1 MRTAMMEFPP
11 QPPTVGVVPQSS
23 LPPTVAP
30 QPIVQLPIVVP
41 PSFARQTPP
50 PPPPAVVVPARV
62 PMLAQAPVLAQAPM
76 SSPNQIPQ
84 DATQKEDPEV
94 IAAEMEKS
102 TQALLDLEIPSCAE
116 LAMKLS
122 PNALARLVVALT
134 VELKR
139 AHAKACQAEELTSRL
154 NALAGQVLNQKAASA
169 KTAVQQQQQQQQQP
183 EKENWAW
190 STGHKTQSEEKEKD
204 KDRDRDRRSRSRR
217 RRRSRSNKREKD
229 KSPEREARERDRAFV
244 AERAKR
250 ATQDAVQQR
259 ARLGADIEESWGKFR
274 ASCTFMGDRGPVTS
288 VGPWRKTSDKALQ
301 DAEEFAEAY
310 RRGGDGEVQK
320 AKVSLLKRATAEGGK
335 DDDDPA
341 TSSAHLCMPQDGRF
355 SYPTEVEGPSKTSSS
370 LGGYRAC
377 VTFPNLAKPTYE
389 GARPRKPIPV
399 KCPWRLGPRAK
410 ASAEQ
415 DAEQLCRAYETR
427 GEQGMQDRK
436 KEMFRTADADAKAAR
451 MGRGKDDTLTNIFQK
466 SSSALPDADESEDA
480 AAKTVAETLR
490 HGIEEDK
497 VRGSNSRG
505 VRAKCVF
512 PGERPNYSGN
522 GSAPVEISGP
532 WRRRRSEV
540 ESDIEELQAAFSEGG
555 LRAANAKRMAML
567 REREEGPQS
576 EDVPKGELTE
586 DDLAKR
592 YGKGYKLA
600 LGMGLSAG
608 SGLGPEGLGQKTPV
622 EAVDAEI
629 ALATASR
636 HIGLGFAD
644 VAGLGAPSNE

>member
-1 MRTAMMEFPP
+1 MI
-11 QPPTVGVVPQSS
+11 GVVP
-23 LPPTVAP
+23 PPSMQTVAP

-41 PSFARQTPP
+41 PSFGRQPPP
-50 PPPPAVVVPARV
+50 PPPPAVVVPARMPV
-62 PMLAQAPVLAQAPM
+62 PAQAPVPAQGLISAQM
-76 SSPNQIPQ
+76 QVLQ
-84 DATQKEDPEV
+84 DPAKQEDPEE

-139 AHAKACQAEELTSRL
+139 AHAKACQTEELTSRL
-154 NALAGQVLNQKAASA
+154 NTLAGQVWNQKAASA
-169 KTAVQQQQQQQQQP
+169 KAVVQQQQLLTPQQQQQQP

-190 STGHKTQSEEKEKD
+190 STGHKAQTEEKERD

-217 RRRSRSNKREKD
+217 RRRSRSHKREREKT
-229 KSPEREARERDRAFV
+229 PEREAREKGRAFV

-250 ATQDAVQQR
+250 AAQEAVQQR
-259 ARLGADIEESWGKFR
+259 ARPGADVEESWGKFR

-288 VGPWRKTSDKALQ
+288 VGPWRKTSEKALE
-301 DAEEFAEAY
+301 DAGEFAEAY

-320 AKVSLLKRATAEGGK
+320 AKVALLKRATAEGGK
-335 DDDDPA
+335 DDDPA
-341 TSSAHLCMPQDGRF
+341 TSSAHLCSPRDGRF
-355 SYPTEVEGPSKTSSS
+355 SFPTEVEGPSTTSSS

-377 VTFPNLAKPTYE
+377 VTFPNSAKPTYE

-415 DAEQLCRAYETR
+415 DAEELCRAYETR

-451 MGRGKDDTLTNIFQK
+451 MGRGKDDTLSNIFQK
-466 SSSALPDADESEDA
+466 SSSSALPDADESEDA
-480 AAKTVAETLR
+480 VAKTVTEKLC
-490 HGIEEDK
+490 HSIEEDK
-497 VRGSNSRG
+497 GRGPNSRG
-505 VRAKCVF
+505 LRAKCAF
-512 PGERPNYSGN
+512 PSERPSFSGT
-522 GSAPVEISGP
+522 GSPPVEISGP

-540 ESDIEELQAAFSEGG
+540 ESDIEELRAAFNEGG
-555 LRAANAKRMAML
+555 LKAANAKRMAML
-567 REREEGPQS
+567 REREDGPQS

-608 SGLGPEGLGQKTPV
+608 SGLGPSGRGQKTPV

-644 VAGLGAPSNE
+644 VAGLGAPSNG